1 MRNEVLRME
10 RVTYIEDENVKLE
23 DFNLQIYQGEVMGF
37 LPVNSH
43 GKLAL
48 LMLFPETCPCMTL
61 YYYSGEKVNT
71 WKKSFRASNRI
82 SIIQGEKL
90 TGRKLKYCR

>member
-43 GKLAL
+43 GKLA
-48 LMLFPETCPCMTL
+48 
-61 YYYSGEKVNT
+61 GH
-71 WKKSFRASNRI
+71 
-82 SIIQGEKL
+82 L
-90 TGRKLKYCR
+90 TVLALSGRKAHW

>member
-23 DFNLQIYQGEVMGF
+23 DFNLQIYRGEVMGF

-48 LMLFPETCPCMTL
+48 LRLLSRNLPL
-61 YYYSGEKVNT
+61 YDGYIYYSGEKVNT
-71 WKKSFRASNRI
+71 
-82 SIIQGEKL
+82 
-90 TGRKLKYCR
+90 